1 MTLEQCSYI
10 TQIRNEF
17 EMSERARQSLYSS
30 IKTLSEDLYNK
41 DTHFIFELIQNAED
55 NAYTLSEPSLSFHLV
70 KSDPTKTPGSNG
82 ALIVHNNEEGF
93 SRENV
98 DAICKV
104 GQSTKTKIQGYIG
117 EKGIGFKSVFR
128 VTSKPY
134 IFSNG
139 YRFCLPEHDELTKL
153 GYIIPQ
159 WVDDIPRDLDPSGTT
174 IILPLDKPQFP
185 YESVEKMLLDIDP
198 VTILFLSK
206 LKEIVVEIE
215 SGYRQSIKKDD
226 TQTPLVQVQVEIRDR
241 DSQSTEIQGFIV
253 HTRSFDKP
261 LDINSEKRKG
271 IDKRDVSIALP
282 LNSEANSAGKIF
294 AYLPVHEDTGLPF
307 LLNADFLL
315 PSSREAIRVDEPWNK
330 WLRDC
335 IPDVFVEAFEKCLDL
350 VEFREVVYR
359 FIPLESHTAFFRP
372 VVEEIRDRL
381 NDREVVLT
389 EPDGKKCKPSETWT
403 AGKNF
408 RSLLS
413 QETYPEVLL
422 TNRLVLVSIE
432 AYKKQLEFIG
442 VRRDHAHEIVGQCFM
457 ERRWI
462 EQHNLDWILESYQ
475 YLLSA
480 NISETHLVDC
490 PIVPIETDGEILW
503 SCVKELPIYFERDKD
518 CEQALGG
525 VPECAQIP
533 LAFLDKGFYGKING
547 DKRICAWMTEKLG
560 VKSFSKKNYAIDT
573 LESFKKRYK
582 DLSEDDLVSV
592 TYYLSQFAG
601 IDGID
606 FKDIPVLLS
615 DNRKMLLS
623 EAKALPGVQALV
635 TPVALDPETGWQNI
649 FVTGEDRQHIIS
661 LSNRYIYSDGKTGPT
676 DGLENLW
683 SKMGITRYPS
693 PRKHESDEYGSLTAY
708 EKDLINK
715 HYSRYRRKV
724 ANWRPFELL
733 NHFVTLDGATRT
745 RFSWSLVDWL
755 NNLGEK
761 MPWLKATV
769 KYFHYSEK
777 RPQYDSELLHSL
789 RNIPWL
795 PTTKG
800 YARPDEAFRPSGSI
814 LDIFSGSVPYFEGN
828 LPKNIIELLGIRE
841 QVTAEELVTILEQ
854 QSQKG
859 SGSRDFAERVYRYL
873 ASLNLDYDIK
883 RRFESGKLFF
893 IPAETTAPRWASIN
907 EVIWSDRSEVLG
919 DEFFYLERY
928 YPKLKGFFVNILC
941 VKKDVDPECFAWRWR
956 SLQVE
961 SDLEEQKV
969 EKILTSIYRE
979 LVPVGK
985 INREKRPQ
993 WWDEFRHEVKVWT
1006 SKSMFEPP
1014 ESVYIPDDGE
1024 LKQIFQDSNGVS
1036 LVWRPQSGSNADW
1049 EKLYLALGLRYLSDA
1064 VISSVVG
1071 NNGSKR
1077 KEDPEWLTN
1086 SAKILIVTWIFEKH
1100 PEDYEILREKVILQS
1115 LLKTAEFLTDELN
1128 VAYQLGET
1136 RVEKS
1141 CDAYWDIDSG
1151 RLLISKSSQGHVKNS
1166 VAWAIARGL
1175 MPNHASTEL
1184 SNRIEVVLGEKDW
1197 EWRVQRENLTVPGEV
1212 LEWLDSLRV
1221 NVVALEYE
1229 EFNDPDLCPDESTSA
1244 SQSSLDGG
1252 STVIP
1257 PDGVS
1262 VQVHPAA
1269 VDRQKADVSKAHD
1282 READLNESSKPDP
1295 YLGLNIDRP
1304 SLEPCCAMAAELP
1317 EHESRNPERRATRVV
1332 QQGSMAPDRITEVR
1346 ERSISVSRDMVK
1358 QEAEQYLRHQYTN
1371 PDGVMFCQIC
1381 QRPLPFQLDD
1391 GTYYVEK
1398 VEFLTDLMKLH
1409 YQNYLALCP
1418 NHGAMFQH
1426 ANGSHASM
1434 RDLFKRMQ
1442 GTELEIILAKKPVK
1456 IYFTKEHILDLM
1468 AVLALEEAF

>member
-1 MTLEQCSYI
+1 MILDQRSHI

-17 EMSERARQSLYSS
+17 EMSKRARDSLYSS
-30 IKTLSEDLYNK
+30 IKTLSEDLYNR

-70 KSDPTKTPGSNG
+70 KSDPTGTPGSNG
-82 ALIVHNNEEGF
+82 ALIVHNNEDGF

-134 IFSNG
+134 IFSKG
-139 YRFCLPEHDELTKL
+139 YRFCLPEHDEMTEL
-153 GYIIPQ
+153 GYIVPQ
-159 WVDDIPRDLDPSGTT
+159 WIDDIPKGLDPSGTT

-226 TQTPLVQVQVEIRDR
+226 AQIPLVQVQVEIRDR

-261 LDINSEKRKG
+261 LDINPEKRKG

-282 LNSEANSAGKIF
+282 LNSEANSAGKVF

-315 PSSREAIRVDEPWNK
+315 SSSREAIHVDEPWNQ

-335 IPDVFVEAFEKCLDL
+335 ISEVFIEAFEKCLNFI
-350 VEFREVVYR
+350 EFREIIYR
-359 FIPLESHTAFFRP
+359 FIPLESHVAFFRP
-372 VVEEIRDRL
+372 VVEEIRNRL
-381 NDREVVLT
+381 KDREVVLT
-389 EPDGKKCKPSETWT
+389 EPDGKKCKPSEAWT

-413 QETYPEVLL
+413 REAYPDALL
-422 TNRLVLVSIE
+422 TNRLVLGSIE

-442 VRRDHAHEIVGQCFM
+442 VRRDHAYEIVRQCFM
-457 ERRWI
+457 DRGWI

-475 YLLSA
+475 YLLST

-490 PIVPIETDGEILW
+490 PIVPIETDGGIRW
-503 SCVKELPIYFERDKD
+503 SCVKELPIYFERDED
-518 CEQALGG
+518 CEQTLRD
-525 VPECAQIP
+525 VPECARIP
-533 LAFLDKGFYGKING
+533 LAFLYKDFYSEINDDKKI
-547 DKRICAWMTEKLG
+547 CVWMTEKLG
-560 VKSFSKKNYAIDT
+560 VRPFSKKNYAIDI
-573 LESFKKRYK
+573 LESFKRRYK
-582 DLSEDDLVSV
+582 DLSDDDLVAV
-592 TYYLSQFAG
+592 TYYLSQFAEM
-601 IDGID
+601 DGID
-606 FKDIPVLLS
+606 FKNIPVLLS
-615 DNRKMLLS
+615 NNRRVLLS
-623 EAKALPGVQALV
+623 EAKTLLGVQALV
-635 TPVALDPETGWQNI
+635 TPEALDPETGWQNI
-649 FVTGEDRQHIIS
+649 FATGEDRQHIVS

-708 EKDLINK
+708 EKDHINK
-715 HYSRYRRKV
+715 HYSRYPREV

-733 NHFVTLDGATRT
+733 NHFVTLDEATRT

-769 KYFHYSEK
+769 KYFHYSK
-777 RPQYDSELLHSL
+777 KQPQYDSELLHSL

-800 YARPDEAFRPSGSI
+800 YTRPDEAFRPSGSI
-814 LDIFSGSVPYFEGN
+814 RDIFSDSVPYFEGN
-828 LPKNIIELLGIRE
+828 LPKNVIKLLGIRE

-859 SGSRDFAERVYRYL
+859 SGSQDFAGRVYRYL
-873 ASLNLDYDIK
+873 ASISLDYDIR
-883 RRFESGKLFF
+883 RRFKSGKLVF
-893 IPAETTAPRWASIN
+893 IPAETTAPRWASST

-919 DEFFYLERY
+919 NELFYLERY
-928 YPKLKGFFVNILC
+928 YPKLKDFFVNTLS

-961 SDLEEQKV
+961 SDFEERRV

-979 LVPVGK
+979 LLPVGK
-985 INREKRPQ
+985 MDREKRPQ
-993 WWDEFRHEVKVWT
+993 WWDEFRPEVKIWT
-1006 SKSMFEPP
+1006 SKSTFEPP

-1049 EKLYLALGLRYLSDA
+1049 EKLYLALGLRYLTDT

-1071 NNGSKR
+1071 NSECKR
-1077 KEDPEWLTN
+1077 KEDPEWLTD
-1086 SAKILIVTWIFEKH
+1086 SAKILIITWIFEKH
-1100 PEDYEILREKVILQS
+1100 PEDYETLREKEILQS

-1128 VAYQLGET
+1128 VAYQLSKT
-1136 RVEKS
+1136 KVEKP

-1184 SNRIEVVLGEKDW
+1184 SNRIEVVLGENDW

-1221 NVVALEYE
+1221 NVVALEYNE
-1229 EFNDPDLCPDESTSA
+1229 LDNLDLCLDEPTPASWLPSVGISMATPPDEVNA
-1244 SQSSLDGG
+1244 
-1252 STVIP
+1252 
-1257 PDGVS
+1257 
-1262 VQVHPAA
+1262 QVHPAA
-1269 VDRQKADVSKAHD
+1269 VDRLNTDGSKAHD
-1282 READLNESSKPDP
+1282 GGAGLSEPSKLDP
-1295 YLGLNIDRP
+1295 YIGLDIDP
-1304 SLEPCCAMAAELP
+1304 PPLEPYCPMATPLP
-1317 EHESRNPERRATRVV
+1317 EHESRNPERRAARVA

-1346 ERSISVSRDMVK
+1346 ERSITVSRDVVK

-1371 PDGVMFCQIC
+1371 PDGIMFCQIC
-1381 QRPLPFQLDD
+1381 QKPLPFQLDD
-1391 GTYYVEK
+1391 GAYYVEK
-1398 VEFLTDLMKLH
+1398 VEFLTDLKKLH

-1426 ANGSHASM
+1426 ANGSRTFM
-1434 RDLFKRMQ
+1434 RNLFKRMQ
-1442 GTELEIILAKKPVK
+1442 GTELEIILTKRPVT

-1468 AVLALEEAF
+1468 AVLDSEEAS